1 MRVDVILLTNM
12 KIFADFGITSLKI
25 FKFYPLKVL
34 KCCNQNINTM
44 ARKST
49 EEKNCDKYLN
59 PNHFIHKDGTMDWA
73 ASHSYYNLTKN
84 FLSAELG
91 IMPKN

>member
-1 MRVDVILLTNM
+1 M
-12 KIFADFGITSLKI
+12 
-25 FKFYPLKVL
+25 
-34 KCCNQNINTM
+34 
-44 ARKST
+44 

-84 FLSAELG
+84 FLSAELD
-91 IMPKN
+91 IMTKN